1 MENIGNLLIS
11 GMVSG
16 ILTSIVLGVL
26 QGKKFDKNSGKY
38 MMACISLTMLITGIV
53 LVGDTTIKIP
63 FIFASMIIVNFLVFN
78 RSTKE
83 SIIFSL
89 LGYSIIFLAEI
100 FSAFTA
106 LLIFK
111 ITINTSTIDEYF
123 IILHILISAFT
134 LILLNGYLFAIRK
147 TGFKSNLNNSNN
159 NIFISYLGVNLLIV
173 AIAWVYYIHSRS
185 NGGSQFFSIMMVLV
199 FFLTNIALIL
209 FQSSLSMKVK
219 LLENMQEDKAKQ
231 DMYICIMEQLM
242 DNIKGF
248 KHDYKN
254 TLRTLKGYV
263 EDGENDEAMS
273 FLKTLLDF
281 DDNEKILQYYDLKHI
296 KDSGIKALIISKVSE
311 MIDKKLNFRLHI
323 NGTIESFNMKIE
335 DLSRVIGVF
344 IDNGIEASLDSEE
357 KLLVITMIESS
368 TSTDIAI
375 SNSFNGNIEMS
386 SIFNKG
392 FSTKGENRGLGLYGV
407 KKIIDSY
414 NNVTLTTN
422 VADGNFTQIIEILK

>member
-1 MENIGNLLIS
+1 MESIGNLLIS
-11 GMVSG
+11 GTVSG

-26 QGKKFDKNSGKY
+26 QGKKFEKNSGKY
-38 MMACISLTMLITGIV
+38 IMACASLTMLITGIV

-78 RSTKE
+78 RNIKE

-100 FSAFTA
+100 FSAVTA

-111 ITINTSTIDEYF
+111 ITINTNTINEYF
-123 IILHILISAFT
+123 IILHILISAFA
-134 LILLNGYLFAIRK
+134 LILLNGYLFIIRK
-147 TGFKSNLNNSNN
+147 TGFKSHLSNSQN

-185 NGGSQFFSIMMVLV
+185 SGVSQFFSIMMVLV

-209 FQSSLSMKVK
+209 FQSSISMKVK

-231 DMYICIMEQLM
+231 DMYINIMEQLM

-263 EDGENDEAMS
+263 EDGENDQAML
-273 FLKTLLDF
+273 FLKSMLDF
-281 DDNEKILQYYDLKHI
+281 DDNEKLLQYYDVKHI

-311 MIDKKLNFRLHI
+311 MINKKLNFRLHI

-335 DLSRVIGVF
+335 DLSRVIGVI
-344 IDNGIEASLDSEE
+344 IDNGIEASLESED
-357 KLLVITMIESS
+357 KLLVITMLESNS
-368 TSTDIAI
+368 STDIAI
-375 SNSFNGNIEMS
+375 SNSFSGEIEMG

-392 FSTKGENRGLGLYGV
+392 FSTKGESRGLGLYGV

-414 NNVTLTTN
+414 DNVTLTTN
-422 VADGNFTQIIEILK
+422 ISDGNFIQIIEILK